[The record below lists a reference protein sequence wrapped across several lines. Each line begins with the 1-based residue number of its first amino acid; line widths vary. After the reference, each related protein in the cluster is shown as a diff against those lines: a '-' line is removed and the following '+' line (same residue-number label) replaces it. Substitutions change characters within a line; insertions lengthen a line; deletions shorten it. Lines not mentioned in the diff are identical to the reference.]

1 MPTAIG
7 WRTTR
12 RLFKMEVDA
21 KMRVYFETAKEKR
34 RFFCFSALAI

>member
-34 RFFCFSALAI
+34 RFFI